1 MIYARLERFAP
12 GVIRSWIR
20 ICVCHVFRGFRST
33 ERNNHHPG
41 NGYPFEFSIIVNSKD
56 RFTISLSLSLFR
68 KLNRKFHLQLELG
81 TSTGGTV
88 IYHNLFSRAR
98 AKSGGGEEQ
107 KLAPRERGRSIGQIT
122 ATQKGKRNENGLP
135 GAKRA
140 LRHPQP
146 ITGLAIFTP
155 MITFLP
161 RRIVS
166 SFLLSPIRYRFP
178 YSISLLS
185 KEKKEE
191 EEENINLS
199 SQQGYAKIRIIRK
212 ARENRPYVKRGR

>member
-1 MIYARLERFAP
+1 MFVTSSVAFVPRN
-12 GVIRSWIR
+12 VIIIIPETDTRSNS
-20 ICVCHVFRGFRST
+20 RSSST
-33 ERNNHHPG
+33 PK
-41 NGYPFEFSIIVNSKD
+41 IVS
-56 RFTISLSLSLFR
+56 RSLSLSLFR

-122 ATQKGKRNENGLP
+122 ATQKGNRNENGLP

>member
-122 ATQKGKRNENGLP
+122 AKGETKWKR
-135 GAKRA
+135 
-140 LRHPQP
+140 
-146 ITGLAIFTP
+146 TP
-155 MITFLP
+155 RGETSSPPSAAHHRP
-161 RRIVS
+161 RDFHADDHISASPNRL
-166 SFLLSPIRYRFP
+166 LLSSLPHPI
-178 YSISLLS
+178 SISIFHFVTF
-185 KEKKEE
+185 ERKK
-191 EEENINLS
+191 
-199 SQQGYAKIRIIRK
+199 KRRRK
-212 ARENRPYVKRGR
+212 Y

>member
-122 ATQKGKRNENGLP
+122 TTQKGKRNENGLP
-135 GAKRA
+135 GAKLSAIRSPSPA
-140 LRHPQP
+140 SRFSRRWSHFC
-146 ITGLAIFTP
+146 LAESSPPFFSPPSDIDFHIPFRYFRKKKKKKKKKILIFP
-155 MITFLP
+155 P
-161 RRIVS
+161 
-166 SFLLSPIRYRFP
+166 
-178 YSISLLS
+178 S
-185 KEKKEE
+185 KVT
-191 EEENINLS
+191 
-199 SQQGYAKIRIIRK
+199 RK
-212 ARENRPYVKRGR
+212 YV